1 MTPTDRPAVASAPP
15 STAPGHGR
23 FPGWLV
29 VTSSFV
35 VLTTSSGLG
44 FYGLAVYLNAFSN
57 EKGWDVASISLATTL
72 FFLIGGVVGVVVA
85 RAIARWDARVVI
97 VGGGVLGAAALA
109 VLGQVDEPWQLYVV
123 YAVFAVGWSAS
134 GLIPATTVVTRWFH
148 VRRSVAL
155 SVASTGLSAGGILI
169 TPAAKWLLDEQGLAA
184 GTPWLALVW
193 FLGIVPVTLVL
204 MRPDPIEMGWL
215 PDGERLHVD
224 QEAPPLTGVPFTE
237 AVRSRFFVLFT
248 IGYLLA
254 LGAQVGAIQQLVKL
268 MEERTDRS
276 GAALATLFLAG
287 TSVVARLIGG
297 RVASRLPMMPLA
309 IGLVL
314 GQMVAMILIAV
325 LDVKWALFAAIIL
338 FGATIGNILMLQPLI
353 VADRFGVL
361 DYPRIFSRAQLVAV
375 VGTAGGP
382 LLLGWL
388 HDNAGGYGTAYTVAA
403 VASLV
408 AALILAWA
416 GSGAH
421 RGATVSNS

>member
-1 MTPTDRPAVASAPP
+1 
-15 STAPGHGR
+15 
-23 FPGWLV
+23 V

-72 FFLIGGVVGVVVA
+72 FFLIGGVVGVFVA

-148 VRRSVAL
+148 VRRPVAL

-204 MRPDPIEMGWL
+204 MRPDPIELGWL
-215 PDGERLHVD
+215 PDGERLQAD
-224 QEAPPLTGVPFTE
+224 QEAPPLTGVPFVE

-325 LDVKWALFAAIIL
+325 LDQKWALFAAIIL

-353 VADRFGVL
+353 VSDRFGVL

-408 AALILAWA
+408 AALILVWA
-416 GSGAH
+416 GAGDQ
-421 RGATVSNS
+421 RGATVSTS

>member
-1 MTPTDRPAVASAPP
+1 MTSASDAP
-15 STAPGHGR
+15 GR
-23 FPGWLV
+23 FPGWWV
-29 VTSSFV
+29 VASSFV

-44 FYGLAVYLNAFSN
+44 FYGLAVYLNAFSR
-57 EKGWDVASISLATTL
+57 EKGWEVASISLATTL
-72 FFLIGGVVGVVVA
+72 FFLIGGVVGVFVA

-97 VGGGVLGAAALA
+97 VGGGLLGAVALA
-109 VLGQVDEPWQLYVV
+109 ALGQVEEPWQLYAV

-134 GLIPATTVVTRWFH
+134 GLIPATTIVTRWFH
-148 VRRSVAL
+148 ARRSVAL
-155 SVASTGLSAGGILI
+155 AVASTGLSAGGILI
-169 TPAAKWLLDEQGLAA
+169 TPAAKWLLDEQGLSA
-184 GTPWLALVW
+184 GTPWLGLVW
-193 FLGIVPVTLVL
+193 LLGIVPVTLVL
-204 MRPDPIEMGWL
+204 MRPDPAEMGWL
-215 PDGERLHVD
+215 PDGERLQVD
-224 QEAPPLTGVPFTE
+224 QVAPPLTGVPFTE

-287 TSVVARLIGG
+287 TSVVARLVGG
-297 RVASRLPMMPLA
+297 RVASRLPMIPLA

-314 GQMVAMILIAV
+314 GQMVAMVLIAV
-325 LDVKWALFAAIIL
+325 LDPKWALFAAIIV

-388 HDNAGGYGTAYTVAA
+388 HDNAGGYTISYLAA
-403 VASLV
+403 AAASVL
-408 AALILAWA
+408 AAAFLAMA
-416 GSGAH
+416 GAGER
-421 RGATVSNS
+421 RGATVSDS

>member
-1 MTPTDRPAVASAPP
+1 
-15 STAPGHGR
+15 
-23 FPGWLV
+23 
-29 VTSSFV
+29 
-35 VLTTSSGLG
+35 
-44 FYGLAVYLNAFSN
+44 
-57 EKGWDVASISLATTL
+57 
-72 FFLIGGVVGVVVA
+72 
-85 RAIARWDARVVI
+85 
-97 VGGGVLGAAALA
+97 

-204 MRPDPIEMGWL
+204 MRPDPIELGWL
-215 PDGERLHVD
+215 PDGERLQVD

-403 VASLV
+403 VASLI
-408 AALILAWA
+408 AALILFWA
-416 GSGAH
+416 GAGER